1 MGMFSG
7 LGRMFGVGTPKGI
20 VNPAEKAMPYLDQIP
35 GVGRQY
41 HDPFIQ
47 QGQQAQS
54 QASPIYEQMA
64 QDPTAFLNALME
76 GYTPSKG
83 YQTREKVLSQAMR
96 NSAAQGGYAGSPY
109 AQREQGELINDLMG
123 SDQQQFLGNLMGI
136 QGQGLGGL
144 EGMIGRGYQSSGN
157 LADYIGNALG
167 NQGALAYQGQSQMN
181 QGKYDTMANR
191 SRLWGDIIKAMGSAA
206 GGGGGG
212 GGLFSGGGGGGQSQG
227 GGVVG
232 GGSYQWVNPNNSR
245 NWNNPNMGGY

>member
-1 MGMFSG
+1 MGLFSG

-20 VNPAEKAMPYLDQIP
+20 KNPAESAMPYLNQIP

-47 QGQQAQS
+47 AGQQAQG
-54 QASPIYEQMA
+54 QTRPIYEQMA

-76 GYTPSKG
+76 GYTPSRG
-83 YQTREKVLSQAMR
+83 YQTREKVLSQALR
-96 NSAAQGGYAGSPY
+96 NSAAQGGYAGTPY
-109 AQREQGELINDLMG
+109 AQREQGELINDLLG
-123 SDQQQFLGNLMGI
+123 GDQQQYLGNLMGI

-167 NQGALAYQGQSQMN
+167 NQGGLAYQGQAQLN
-181 QGKYDTMANR
+181 QGKYDQMRNR
-191 SRLWGDIIKAMGSAA
+191 SQLWGDIIKAMGSAA
-206 GGGGGG
+206 GGGGG
-212 GGLFSGGGGGGQSQG
+212 FGGGGGGQSMMSQPS
-227 GGVVG
+227 GVSG
-232 GGSYQWVNPNNSR
+232 GGSYQWVNPNYGR